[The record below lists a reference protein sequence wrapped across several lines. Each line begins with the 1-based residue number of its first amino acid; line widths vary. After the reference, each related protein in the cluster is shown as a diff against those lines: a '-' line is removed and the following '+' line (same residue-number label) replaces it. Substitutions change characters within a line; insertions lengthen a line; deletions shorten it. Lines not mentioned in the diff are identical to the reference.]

1 MSGTAT
7 LTRTPTVTP
16 ASRSTA
22 LARPPRLTSLRWALV
37 VATFAMACLTVSY
50 ARELVVDFARS
61 TATVG
66 GFVLYAHSAAATL
79 GWLLAAGAL
88 SLGYVAATE
97 FGAPRAG
104 RVGFVVSVLGAI
116 LLAGAGACAIWVTQV
131 QDHASSSGGSL
142 ASTQATSITN
152 EVLELSK
159 AELAFQ
165 AAGFLVLAIAA
176 FVAWSAPRGGAAER
190 GTARSSAAWHG
201 MLLAVGVGFLVAAV
215 APAYTLAHVV
225 WWASSPPNQLYVLM
239 TTVPPVVA
247 WLAIALGLFCAGSA
261 LRRSPRTTNL
271 AIAGSIGGIGACVL
285 AVAYGTELLYAR
297 LQLSDTHLGWFSNL
311 AKTSSLTT
319 WAGWLL
325 LAAAFGVAATRLMER
340 DVFVRPAAT
349 IALA

>member
-16 ASRSTA
+16 PSRSTV

-37 VATFAMACLTVSY
+37 VATFAMACLAVSY

-66 GFVLYAHSAAATL
+66 GFVLYAHGTAATL

-88 SLGYVAATE
+88 SFGYVAATE

-104 RVGFVVSVLGAI
+104 RVGLIVSVLGAI
-116 LLAGAGACAIWVTQV
+116 LLAGAGACAIWATVV
-131 QDHASSSGGSL
+131 QDDAPRSGGSL
-142 ASTQATSITN
+142 AFTQATSITN
-152 EVLELSK
+152 EVLELFK
-159 AELAFQ
+159 AGLAFQ
-165 AAGFLVLAIAA
+165 AAGFLVLAVAA
-176 FVAWSAPRGGAAER
+176 FVAWSAPRGGSAGR
-190 GTARSSAAWHG
+190 GSAAWHG

-215 APAYTLAHVV
+215 APAYTWAHVV

-271 AIAGSIGGIGACVL
+271 AIAGAIGGIGACVL
-285 AVAYGTELLYAR
+285 AVAYGTELLYAQ

-325 LAAAFGVAATRLMER
+325 LAAAFGVAAVRLMER
-340 DVFVRPAAT
+340 DVLVRPAAT